1 MLLISTAQKKLISL
15 YFHLVL
21 MNITIQSNTIIQLS
35 QNKIMTNKQKQTKQE
50 QENALLSL
58 ALIIL
63 LLLACLADNL

>member
-1 MLLISTAQKKLISL
+1 
-15 YFHLVL
+15 
-21 MNITIQSNTIIQLS
+21 
-35 QNKIMTNKQKQTKQE
+35 MTSKQKNTKKE